1 VADVVSSQGS
11 SASFAGTPLG
21 KVTGIGQKFATA
33 GGVDFTNTASIV
45 IGSGANTRV
54 IRRSEPAMVEAGEVS
69 VKILGLP
76 PFSRADI
83 GLIGT
88 LSITVGGVNLAKTA
102 YLADVDSQGA
112 VGQLVESTL
121 VFNLTGLN

>member
-1 VADVVSSQGS
+1 MPDVKSSQGS
-11 SASFAGTPLG
+11 SASFAGTSLG

-33 GGVDFTNTASIV
+33 GAVDFTNTASIV
-45 IGSGANTRV
+45 IGTGANTRV
-54 IRRSEPAMVEAGEVS
+54 IRRAEPAMVEAGEVS

-102 YLADVDSQGA
+102 YLADVDCQGA
-112 VGQLVESTL
+112 VGELIQSTL